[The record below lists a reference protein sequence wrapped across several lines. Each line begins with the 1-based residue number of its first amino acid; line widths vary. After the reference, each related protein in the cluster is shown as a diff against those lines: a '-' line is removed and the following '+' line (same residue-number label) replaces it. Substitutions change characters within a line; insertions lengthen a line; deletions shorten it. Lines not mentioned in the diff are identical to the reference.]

1 VVRFLGSR
9 AALAA
14 MVAMAVAACGGD
26 QAGAGAGGDG
36 SSGLSQTGPG
46 PGGGTVASAV
56 EVAVTGAIPASG
68 NAVVTGTTATSSV
81 PVPGGTQR
89 LMVAEGTGNGLAHQ
103 FSVLFDGV
111 TGTVLRVDHLWGPSV
126 AVPEARTACVATPV
140 VGGPPACGGVAVDVL
155 NRRLTFRS
163 ALLRGTIQ
171 GTASSAFTSILTG
184 TITYAAP

>member
-89 LMVAEGTGNGLAHQ
+89 LMVAEGTGNGL
-103 FSVLFDGV
+103 DGV

-140 VGGPPACGGVAVDVL
+140 VGGPPACGGVAVDVV